1 MPTEIERKACSLP
14 VVFGAYILV
23 LLVTC
28 GVGYALMWAT
38 IATADSPVESKREKT
53 VLDERIATAEEI
65 KAVLSKPQPPIE
77 PLPPVTANV
86 ANSHPTNVVGTDGKQ
101 KFILLSKEARGAF
114 AMNASGSSSGS
125 SAGYNRSGTGG
136 W

>member
-38 IATADSPVESKREKT
+38 IATADSPVKSKREKT
-53 VLDERIATAEEI
+53 VLDERVATAQEI
-65 KAVLSKPQPPIE
+65 KAVLSKPQLPIE

-86 ANSHPTNVVGTDGKQ
+86 ANSHPTNVVGMDGKQ
-101 KFILLSKEARGAF
+101 KFIQLSKEARGAF
-114 AMNASGSSSGS
+114 AMDASRSSRGS
-125 SAGYNRSGTGG
+125 SAGYNRAGTGG

>member
-53 VLDERIATAEEI
+53 VLDERVATAQEI
-65 KAVLSKPQPPIE
+65 KALLSKPQLPIE

-86 ANSHPTNVVGTDGKQ
+86 ANSHPTNVVGMDGKQ
-101 KFILLSKEARGAF
+101 KFIQLSKEARGAF

>member
-14 VVFGAYILV
+14 VVFGAYVLV
-23 LLVTC
+23 LLVAC
-28 GVGYALMWAT
+28 GVGYALWAT
-38 IATADSPVESKREKT
+38 IATADTPVESKREKT
-53 VLDERIATAEEI
+53 VLDERIATAQEI

-86 ANSHPTNVVGTDGKQ
+86 ANSHATNVVGMDSKQ
-101 KFILLSKEARGAF
+101 KFIQLSKEARGAF
-114 AMNASGSSSGS
+114 AMDASGSSSGS

>member
-14 VVFGAYILV
+14 VVFGAYVLV
-23 LLVTC
+23 LLVAW

-38 IATADSPVESKREKT
+38 IATADTPVESKREKT
-53 VLDERIATAEEI
+53 VLDERIATAQEI

-86 ANSHPTNVVGTDGKQ
+86 ANSHATNVVGMDSKQ
-101 KFILLSKEARGAF
+101 KFIQLSKEARGAF
-114 AMNASGSSSGS
+114 AMDASGSSSGS
-125 SAGYNRSGTGG
+125 SAGYNRAGTGG

>member
-1 MPTEIERKACSLP
+1 MPTDIERKACSLP

-28 GVGYALMWAT
+28 GGGYALMWAT
-38 IATADSPVESKREKT
+38 IATADTPVESKREKT
-53 VLDERIATAEEI
+53 VLDERIATAQEI

-86 ANSHPTNVVGTDGKQ
+86 ANSHPTNVVGMDSKQ
-101 KFILLSKEARGAF
+101 KFIHLSKEARGAF
-114 AMNASGSSSGS
+114 AMHAFGSSSAS
-125 SAGYNRSGTGG
+125 SAGYNRAGTGG